1 MDFVDYV
8 YSLHSNNRVR
18 SLRVGQSVYKI
29 THMGIERCRVEDIS
43 WHAKRYPGPLR
54 GWCVYYWPDSGAH
67 KDLQYGLELVHS
79 KAFAVKLV
87 MAGLVYA
94 HSRVLYKKETKV
106 LTSYQNI
113 YGRSRH
119 GAPG

>member
-1 MDFVDYV
+1 MDFAQYV
-8 YSLHSNNRVR
+8 YDLHSNSRVR

-29 THMGIERCRVEDIS
+29 THRGVERCRVGDIS
-43 WHAKRYPGPLR
+43 WHAKRYPGPKR
-54 GWCVYYWPDSGAH
+54 GYCVYYWPDNGAH
-67 KDLQYGLELVHS
+67 KDLVYGVELVHS

-94 HSRVLYKKETKV
+94 HSRVLYKKGTKV

-113 YGRSRH
+113 YRRSAH
-119 GAPG
+119 GGPG